1 MTGLEQKTLSF
12 LVVGTLGAERRR
24 AVEDRGWAARLTGC
38 HRGPRCRD
46 VWGVGVCGS
55 KDKHQREYER
65 LDDNLLTGNL
75 RLSNFSKKNAEE
87 SNKVS
92 SRERLQNDKECFHK
106 SYKDLQTLQT
116 AVHSLN
122 SQLKDHSG
130 GQSPTE
136 QEVILGYRTAL
147 STQLYKQGRK
157 GEHTHSE
164 RNSERHSQL
173 TGHLLTPVYSTRLQK
188 KKLAAGR
195 GDSHESAVIMVSY
208 GGHEGSVSLRW
219 FHTAQCSDLPRP
231 CNGLFRQQQAQ
242 NRPRCPSR
250 NIPRVP
256 GPAVNRELKP
266 TKRKNK
272 SKKSPPPAPP
282 EDQTSE
288 RFAQSPPPSVQEMID
303 RLTVHTISDREQTLS
318 PITEFG
324 RGLKVFQELQV
335 TKGILWIWI
344 PRILKKDHHRTWKG
358 CRRDA
363 TTSGRRPKEDIDQHD
378 FIPMQKPQIYCEE
391 DWYVGACKRTDAEH
405 ALHLVNKDG
414 AFLVRDCSTTSNSE
428 PLVLVVYH
436 QKKVYNVKVRY
447 IESVNKY
454 ALGTGQRSND
464 VFDSVEQIIKF
475 HSIFPI
481 IFISGRN
488 VTGTKY
494 PDNCVL
500 TCPITKQDLDQLLQ

>member
-1 MTGLEQKTLSF
+1 MSHIKIDMSRSQPCASTDLEEPEYD
-12 LVVGTLGAERRR
+12 VVDNHEGTFNVHILPARPIN
-24 AVEDRGWAARLTGC
+24 EDR
-38 HRGPRCRD
+38 
-46 VWGVGVCGS
+46 
-55 KDKHQREYER
+55 
-65 LDDNLLTGNL
+65 
-75 RLSNFSKKNAEE
+75 
-87 SNKVS
+87 
-92 SRERLQNDKECFHK
+92 
-106 SYKDLQTLQT
+106 
-116 AVHSLN
+116 
-122 SQLKDHSG
+122 
-130 GQSPTE
+130 
-136 QEVILGYRTAL
+136 
-147 STQLYKQGRK
+147 LYADR
-157 GEHTHSE
+157 
-164 RNSERHSQL
+164 
-173 TGHLLTPVYSTRLQK
+173 
-188 KKLAAGR
+188 
-195 GDSHESAVIMVSY
+195 
-208 GGHEGSVSLRW
+208 
-219 FHTAQCSDLPRP
+219 DLPRSTSSQ
-231 CNGLFRQQQAQ
+231 NFSSAQ

-303 RLTVHTISDREQTLS
+303 RLTVHTISDRDLHLRRTEHADFESHNRVRQRAESVSGASSNQRHSLDLDTQDFEKRSPQDLERVPSRRHHEWPQT
-318 PITEFG
+318 
-324 RGLKVFQELQV
+324 
-335 TKGILWIWI
+335 
-344 PRILKKDHHRTWKG
+344 
-358 CRRDA
+358 
-363 TTSGRRPKEDIDQHD
+363 KEDIDQHD